1 MRFKKAFKC
10 SRCPE
15 NNGENG
21 CPMWW
26 EMILKNSDTDETKIT
41 KACGFTQLP
50 QMLALIST
58 DTMHSVAASYDMRNK
73 VIKNI
78 GKVIFAINEK
88 MNLEFKEEEI
98 EEMSSIEDNDKKMI
112 EDRGE

>member
-1 MRFKKAFKC
+1 MRYKKAFKC

-15 NNGENG
+15 RNDEYG

-26 EMILKNSDTDETKIT
+26 EIILKNNDTDETKVT

-58 DTMHSVAASYDMRNK
+58 DTMHSIAASYDMRNK
-73 VIKNI
+73 VIQNV
-78 GKVIFAINEK
+78 GKVIVAINEK

-98 EEMSSIEDNDKKMI
+98 EEMSSIENKDNKMI
-112 EDRGE
+112 EDKEI